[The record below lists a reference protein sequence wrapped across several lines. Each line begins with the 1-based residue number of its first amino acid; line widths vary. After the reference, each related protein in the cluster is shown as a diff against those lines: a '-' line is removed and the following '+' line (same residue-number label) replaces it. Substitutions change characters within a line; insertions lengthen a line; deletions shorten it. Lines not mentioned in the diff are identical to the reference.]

1 MADLQTK
8 KAAIKTAVAA
18 ALVITCMQ
26 KARATMNEAT
36 TYVTSPCLE
45 NLFDETLASRYDS
58 EIQRRQQNI
67 ESNYKTIRSWHFL
80 TEKTGD
86 VKRQAGFKAL
96 VVYGLRTNN
105 AAAQTYEQNKPAL
118 ETAAAALR
126 QLAAN
131 MSTAMQLQKVTEVTA
146 YGTIEAG
153 TTGHAPSSTGSCKY
167 TGITAKTTTQKCTP
181 DQEAKQ
187 KININTV
194 AKGKLNQ
201 LQLVDDSYLT
211 TLTLDA
217 TAGTKGTPN
226 AASNTYDHGDCQSSS
241 PAANFGGNNA
251 LGLKITKLGT
261 SETTT
266 TQTITKT
273 GAGCPNKSQTEST
286 TAAQRLAY
294 LVCEAEEA
302 KLPDVP
308 LLSDVKL
315 EDISGDASILAALSA
330 MLLPGK
336 GGADEFSEQ
345 HKNELKKIINQVYG
359 ANDQAFQATYI
370 KPLTEDIKFKF
381 NGIDVAGTVIDV
393 MAGTQGP
400 FAIAYYAGKNIPK
413 QKSETNT
420 PLVESKKGTEC
431 ELIADKE
438 KCKTADECELKGEK
452 CVAKTTIEGVVT
464 GSQNTTESNSFVIHK
479 APLSLAF
486 LILA

>member
-1 MADLQTK
+1 MAT
-8 KAAIKTAVAA
+8 IVKTRSACLALVST
-18 ALVITCMQ
+18 ALVIVCVRKTS
-26 KARATMNEAT
+26 ATQNEALNHVT
-36 TYVTSPCLE
+36 TACLE
-45 NLFDETLASRYDS
+45 ILFDETLASRYDS

-80 TEKTGD
+80 AEKTGD

-96 VVYGLRTNN
+96 VVYGLHTNN

-118 ETAAAALR
+118 ETAVAALR
-126 QLAAN
+126 QRAAN

-194 AKGKLNQ
+194 AKGKFNQ

-241 PAANFGGNNA
+241 PAANFGGKNA

-261 SETTT
+261 SKTTT

-286 TAAQRLAY
+286 TTAQRLAN

-315 EDISGDASILAALSA
+315 EDISGIASMVAALSA
-330 MLLPGK
+330 MLLPDK

-345 HKNELKKIINQVYG
+345 HKNKLKKIINQFM
-359 ANDQAFQATYI
+359 APTT
-370 KPLTEDIKFKF
+370 KRFKQP
-381 NGIDVAGTVIDV
+381 T
-393 MAGTQGP
+393 
-400 FAIAYYAGKNIPK
+400 
-413 QKSETNT
+413 
-420 PLVESKKGTEC
+420 
-431 ELIADKE
+431 
-438 KCKTADECELKGEK
+438 
-452 CVAKTTIEGVVT
+452 
-464 GSQNTTESNSFVIHK
+464 
-479 APLSLAF
+479 
-486 LILA
+486 